1 MKKVNELIAIYRQ
14 MSAEQLQ
21 DEIDSLFDLVY
32 AVLEATDSD
41 SIEQFPN
48 VNIRLRISCD
58 VIKDEGRFYC

>member
-32 AVLEATDSD
+32 AILEATDSD

>member
-1 MKKVNELIAIYRQ
+1 MKKTDDLIAIYKQ

>member
-1 MKKVNELIAIYRQ
+1 MKKVNELVNIYRQ
-14 MSAEQLQ
+14 MSSEQLQ

>member
-1 MKKVNELIAIYRQ
+1 MKKVNELINIYRQ

-58 VIKDEGRFYC
+58 VIKDDGRFYC

>member
-1 MKKVNELIAIYRQ
+1 MKKVNDLVNIYRQ
-14 MSAEQLQ
+14 MSSEQLQ